1 MPKPLKIRQGS
12 KQLIRDLNVS
22 TIVNLIRRHEPISR
36 AELAQRSRLGK
47 STITGIVNGLIR
59 DGFLV
64 EAGSAESGIGRPRML
79 LRLNSQA
86 RYTVGV
92 KLAPTSIST
101 ALTDLHAQVV
111 QRVERTVLP
120 EKGSKAII
128 ADLVGSIRE
137 VMARQ
142 QVEPES
148 VIGIGVVL
156 PGLVDPRTGVSL
168 SSYFLNWRDI
178 PLKAVLETDLGLPVF
193 IDNDAN
199 AFALAEHW
207 YGAGQG
213 SVNMLAVTV
222 GIGIGSGIVIGGQLY
237 RGGSKGAGEFGHVT
251 ISTDGPQCAC
261 GNRGCVEAFASDM
274 AIVRLAREAAEQFPG
289 SVLSGLMAGGDR
301 DITRDD
307 VVAAARQGDRAA
319 RHALAEAGRYL
330 GVGLANAV
338 NLLNP
343 ERIVIGGEAVA
354 QAGDL
359 LLDPVRQGLRERAF
373 SVLADDI
380 RVVPAT
386 LGADAWLMGAATVVL
401 EEVFKPPIYAEDED
415 QPKVN
420 LVSLLE

>member
-1 MPKPLKIRQGS
+1 MKMRQGT
-12 KQLIRDLNVS
+12 KRLMRDLNVS
-22 TIVNLIRRHEPISR
+22 TIVNLIRHHEPISR
-36 AELAQRSRLGK
+36 AELAERARLGK
-47 STITGIVNGLIR
+47 STVTGIVNGLIR

-64 EAGSAESGIGRPRML
+64 EVGNAEAGVGRPPVL
-79 LRLNSQA
+79 LKLNSQA

-92 KLAPTSIST
+92 KLAPAAILT

-111 QRVERTVLP
+111 QRVEQEIHP
-120 EKGSKAII
+120 EAGSAAII
-128 ADLVGSIRE
+128 EALVGGIHE
-137 VMARQ
+137 VLRRQ
-142 QVEPES
+142 RVKQAA

-178 PLKAVLETDLGLPVF
+178 PLRAVTEKELGLPVF
-193 IDNDAN
+193 VDNDAN

-213 SVNMLAVTV
+213 SVNMLGVTV
-222 GIGIGSGIVIGGQLY
+222 GIGIGSGIIIGGQPY
-237 RGGSKGAGEFGHVT
+237 RGGSKGAGELGHVT
-251 ISTDGPQCAC
+251 IDPNGPRCAC
-261 GNRGCVEAFASDM
+261 GNRGCVEAFAADAAMVRM
-274 AIVRLAREAAEQFPG
+274 ARDAVREFPG
-289 SVLSGLMAGGDR
+289 SVLPGMAGGDLDGLDR
-301 DITRDD
+301 QT

-319 RHALAEAGRYL
+319 RWALAEAGRDL
-330 GVGLANAV
+330 GIGLANAV

-343 ERIVIGGEAVA
+343 DRIVIGGEGVLE
-354 QAGDL
+354 AGDL
-359 LLDPVRQGLRERAF
+359 LLDPIRQGLRERAF

-401 EEVFKPPIYAEDED
+401 EEVFKPPLYAAEEDE
-415 QPKVN
+415 PKVN

>member
-1 MPKPLKIRQGS
+1 MKIRQGS

-22 TIVNLIRRHEPISR
+22 TVVNTIRRHEPISR
-36 AELAQRSRLGK
+36 AELAERTQLGK
-47 STITGIVNGLIR
+47 STVTGIVNELLR

-64 EAGSAESGIGRPRML
+64 EAGAAESGGGRPRVM

-92 KLAPTSIST
+92 KLAPTSVTT

-111 QRVERTVLP
+111 QRVEHHVLP
-120 EKGSKAII
+120 EKGSEAII

-142 QVEPES
+142 QVDPNT

-156 PGLVDPRTGVSL
+156 PGLVDPHTGVSL

-178 PLKAVLETDLGLPVF
+178 PLKAALEKELSLPVF

-199 AFALAEHW
+199 AYALAEHW

-213 SVNMLAVTV
+213 SVNMLGVTV
-222 GIGIGSGIVIGGQLY
+222 GIGIGSGIIIGGQLY
-237 RGGSKGAGEFGHVT
+237 RGGSKGAGELGHIT
-251 ISTDGPQCAC
+251 IDPNGPPCAC
-261 GNRGCVEAFASDM
+261 GNNGCVEAFASDAGM
-274 AIVRLAREAAEQFPG
+274 ARFAREAAQAQPG
-289 SVLSGLMAGGDR
+289 SLLTGLAGAGEE
-301 DITRDD
+301 ITRDV

-319 RHALAEAGRYL
+319 RQALAMAGRYL

-343 ERIVIGGEAVA
+343 DRIVVGGEAVA

-380 RVVPAT
+380 RVVPAR
-386 LGADAWLMGAATVVL
+386 LGQDAWLVGAATVVL
-401 EEVFKPPIYAEDED
+401 EEVFKPPIFAEDD
-415 QPKVN
+415 GQPRVN

>member
-1 MPKPLKIRQGS
+1 MEIRQGS

-22 TIVNLIRRHEPISR
+22 TVVNLIRRHEPISR

-59 DGFLV
+59 DGFLAEV
-64 EAGSAESGIGRPRML
+64 GSAESGVGRPRML

-92 KLAPTSIST
+92 KLAPTSIHT

-111 QRVERTVLP
+111 QRVEHEVLP
-120 EKGSKAII
+120 EKGSEAII
-128 ADLVGSIRE
+128 ADLVGSIRQ

-142 QVEPES
+142 RVEPES

-178 PLKAVLETDLGLPVF
+178 PLKGVLEKELGLPVF

-213 SVNMLAVTV
+213 SVNMLGVTV
-222 GIGIGSGIVIGGQLY
+222 GIGVGSGIVIGGQLY
-237 RGGSKGAGEFGHVT
+237 RGGSKGAGEFGHIT
-251 ISTDGPQCAC
+251 IDPNGPRCAC
-261 GNRGCVEAFASDM
+261 GNRGCVEAFAADS
-274 AIVRLAREAAEQFPG
+274 AVVRLAREAAGEFPG
-289 SVLSGLMAGGDR
+289 SVLLGMAGGIEG
-301 DITRDD
+301 ITRHT

-319 RHALAEAGRYL
+319 RWALAEAGRYL
-330 GVGLANAV
+330 GIGLANAV

-343 ERIVIGGEAVA
+343 DRIVVGGEGVA
-354 QAGDL
+354 EGGDL
-359 LLDPVRQGLRERAF
+359 LLDPIRQSLRQHAF

-380 RVVPAT
+380 SVAPAT

-401 EEVFKPPIYAEDED
+401 EEVFKPPIYAENAD

>member
-1 MPKPLKIRQGS
+1 MKMRQGT
-12 KQLIRDLNVS
+12 KRLMRDLNVS

-36 AELAQRSRLGK
+36 AELAERARLGK
-47 STITGIVNGLIR
+47 STVTGIVNGLIR

-64 EAGSAESGIGRPRML
+64 EVGNAEAGVGRPPVL
-79 LRLNSQA
+79 LKLNSQA

-92 KLAPTSIST
+92 KLAPTAIIT
-101 ALTDLHAQVV
+101 ALTDLYAHVV
-111 QRVERTVLP
+111 QRVEQEIHP
-120 EKGSKAII
+120 EAGSAAII
-128 ADLVGSIRE
+128 EALVGGIHE
-137 VMARQ
+137 VLRRQ
-142 QVEPES
+142 KVKQAE

-178 PLKAVLETDLGLPVF
+178 PLKAVLEKELGLPVF

-199 AFALAEHW
+199 GFALAEHW

-213 SVNMLAVTV
+213 SVNMLGVTV
-222 GIGIGSGIVIGGQLY
+222 GIGIGSGIIIGGQLY
-237 RGGSKGAGEFGHVT
+237 RGGSKGAGEFGHIT
-251 ISTDGPQCAC
+251 IDPNGPRCAC
-261 GNRGCVEAFASDM
+261 GNRGCVEAFASDA
-274 AIVRLAREAAEQFPG
+274 AIVRLAREAADQFPG
-289 SVLSGLMAGGDR
+289 SVLVGLLVGGNR

-343 ERIVIGGEAVA
+343 DRIVIGGEAVA

-386 LGADAWLMGAATVVL
+386 LGADAWLIGAATVVL

-415 QPKVN
+415 QPRVN